1 VNTSPPSVRLAHF
14 SDVHVTSPACVWRGR
29 DYLSKRL
36 SAWVNLRFLGRGRR
50 FRHAEAVLYALRT
63 ELRQG
68 HFDHLVFSGDATAMG
83 FEQEMARAANLIG
96 VGGADVPPGIA
107 VPGNHD
113 YLTHHDVSEAHF
125 ERYFAPWQEGRRVDD
140 AIYPFAQRVGHV
152 WLVAVNSS
160 VPNRRPWDATGI
172 VGPNQLA
179 RLERLLG
186 TLEPG
191 PRILVTHYPV
201 RRANGQPERSLRAL
215 RDLSGLLEVASRGGI
230 GLWLHGHRHDT
241 YYHAASDHAP
251 FPVICAGSLT
261 QRRHWSFSDYTLTE
275 TTLTV
280 RRRVYHEK
288 DKTFQDGK
296 VFEIKLRAPDG
307 IQAETARIGGGSGAG

>member
-1 VNTSPPSVRLAHF
+1 VSTSPPSVRLAHF
-14 SDVHVTSPACVWRGR
+14 SDVHVTAPACIWRKR

-36 SAWVNLRFLGRGRR
+36 SAWVNLRLLGRGRR
-50 FRHAEAVLYALRT
+50 FRHAEAVLATLRAELRT
-63 ELRQG
+63 QS
-68 HFDHLVFSGDATAMG
+68 FDHLVFSGDATAMG
-83 FEQEMARAANLIG
+83 FEEEMARAAHLIG
-96 VGGADVPPGIA
+96 VGCTDVPPGIA

-113 YLTHHDVSEAHF
+113 YLTHHDVTDAHF
-125 ERYFAPWQEGRRVDD
+125 ERYFAPWQAGRRVDE

-172 VGPNQLA
+172 VGPNQLG
-179 RLERLLG
+179 RLERLLA

-201 RRANGQPERSLRAL
+201 SRANGQPEWRVRAL
-215 RDLSGLLEVASRGGI
+215 RDLAGLLEVATRGGI

-241 YYHAASDHAP
+241 YYHAASAHAP

-261 QRRHWSFSDYTLTE
+261 QRRHWSYSDYTLTG

-280 RRRVYHEK
+280 RRRVFHEK
-288 DKTFQDGK
+288 DKRFHDGK
-296 VFEIKLRAPDG
+296 VFEVNVNTPDRG
-307 IQAETARIGGGSGAG
+307 QAEPVGIEQPAQRV